1 MIQFVVLRLNQIM
14 YGRSSCHDA
23 LREVVDAETFQRD
36 GVEMFVEHFVGVVV
50 GEDPIVEDSEVVL
63 GTKKVDEILA
73 FVALHQHLG
82 RVEALQQLVDVFVVA
97 LGKIKLAC
105 RHIEEGNTRNLLVE
119 MQGCQ
124 KIVKFAY
131 DKLGH
136 IDVLVNNA
144 GISSPNVP
152 FIQMPV
158 EQYMKVISTNLLG
171 TFHMCHL
178 VVPHMVKDKKGCV
191 INISSIG
198 GLMGV
203 AGQADYCASKSG
215 IIGMTRAL
223 SLEFAKENIRFN
235 CICPGMIWTDL
246 LRNID
251 KEKLD
256 ALAKTVPFSAIIW

>member
-1 MIQFVVLRLNQIM
+1 MMKN
-14 YGRSSCHDA
+14 A
-23 LREVVDAETFQRD
+23 
-36 GVEMFVEHFVGVVV
+36 
-50 GEDPIVEDSEVVL
+50 IVTGGSR
-63 GTKKVDEILA
+63 GI
-73 FVALHQHLG
+73 G
-82 RVEALQQLVDVFVVA
+82 EALVLK
-97 LGKIKLAC
+97 LGEMGYNVIINYHSEKSKPLTDKI
-105 RHIEEGNTRNLLVE
+105 IETLDKKYKVKGYAVQADIATYE
-119 MQGCQ
+119 GCQ

-144 GISSPNVP
+144 GISSSNVP

-158 EQYMKVISTNLLG
+158 DQYMKVITTNLLG

-191 INISSIG
+191 VNISSVG

-203 AGQADYCASKSG
+203 AGQADYCASKAG

-223 SLEFAKENIRFN
+223 ALEFAKENLRFN
-235 CICPGMIWTDL
+235 CICPGMMWTDM

-251 KEKLD
+251 KDKLEAFAKGVPLGRMGEVED
-256 ALAKTVPFSAIIW
+256 AATTMEFLIKNEYMTGQYISPNGGIFIP